1 MVTNKIL
8 RTWSAHQYQTD
19 AVSCPP
25 KINPGH
31 GMSELI
37 GSLNK
42 IKESGLGIPQVVFP
56 NRTSSG
62 TAFIYLLRKPL

>member
-1 MVTNKIL
+1 
-8 RTWSAHQYQTD
+8 
-19 AVSCPP
+19 
-25 KINPGH
+25 
-31 GMSELI
+31 MSELI

-62 TAFIYLLRKPL
+62 TAFLYLLRKKAQCEKCPNTELFTESPYSVQIQENTELRITP